1 MFLRFQRVHIDDEQ
15 SIDNLTGMISKTMSF
30 TGFNEDKQLIILCV
44 GTDRSTGDSLGPLIG
59 SELKKANINATVIGD
74 IHNPCHG
81 SNLHSTIEDINN
93 NYDNPYIIAID
104 SGLGK
109 ESSVGSIDC
118 KKGKLQPGTGVN
130 KKLPHVGDMHI
141 GGLVNVG
148 GYMEYMVLQSTRLSV
163 VVKMAEIISE
173 SLLNA
178 VGEVEKSVEIEEH
191 HSRIDDQ
198 LKSLHKALKPA
209 FERFTI

>member
-1 MFLRFQRVHIDDEQ
+1 MFLKFQRVHIDDKQ
-15 SIDNLTGMISKTMSF
+15 SIDNLTGMISKTMAF
-30 TGFNEDKQLIILCV
+30 AGCKKDKQLIILCV
-44 GTDRSTGDSLGPLIG
+44 GTDRSTGDALGPLIG
-59 SELKKANINATVIGD
+59 SELLKTNINATVIGD

-81 SNLHSTIEDINN
+81 SNLESTIEDIESK
-93 NYDNPYIIAID
+93 YDNPYIIAID
-104 SGLGK
+104 SGLGRQT
-109 ESSVGSIDC
+109 SVGSIDC

-178 VGEVEKSVEIEEH
+178 IGEVEQSVEIEGH
-191 HSRIDDQ
+191 HSKIDGWF
-198 LKSLHKALKPA
+198 KSLHKVLKPA

>member
-1 MFLRFQRVHIDDEQ
+1 MFLKHQRVHIDDRKAV
-15 SIDNLTGMISKTMSF
+15 DNLSLQISKRMALTNY
-30 TGFNEDKQLIILCV
+30 NEDKQLIILCV
-44 GTDRSTGDSLGPLIG
+44 GTDRSTGDALGPLIG
-59 SELKKANINATVIGD
+59 SELLKTNINATVVGD
-74 IHNPCHG
+74 IHNPCHA

-109 ESSVGSIDC
+109 QSSVGSIEVC
-118 KKGKLQPGTGVN
+118 KGKLEPGTAVN

-141 GGLVNVG
+141 CGIVNIS
-148 GYMEYMVLQSTRLSV
+148 GYMEYLVLQSTRLSV
-163 VVKMAEIISE
+163 VVTMAEIISE

-178 VGEVEKSVEIEEH
+178 IGEVEQLVEIERH
-191 HSRIDDQ
+191 HSRIDDWF
-198 LKSLHKALKPA
+198 KSLHKVLKPA

>member
-1 MFLRFQRVHIDDEQ
+1 MYKRQ
-15 SIDNLTGMISKTMSF
+15 
-30 TGFNEDKQLIILCV
+30 
-44 GTDRSTGDSLGPLIG
+44 
-59 SELKKANINATVIGD
+59 GD

-81 SNLHSTIEDINN
+81 SNLESTIEDIESK
-93 NYDNPYIIAID
+93 YDNPYIIAID

-109 ESSVGSIDC
+109 RSSVGSIDC
-118 KKGKLQPGTGVN
+118 KKGELQPGAGVN

-141 GGLVNVG
+141 TGLVNVS

-191 HSRIDDQ
+191 HSRIDDWS
-198 LKSLHKALKPA
+198 KSLHKVLKPE
-209 FERFTI
+209 FDRFTI